1 MDTNGAR
8 AATPLLEVRGV
19 TRRFGALA
27 AVDRVS
33 FALWPGEI
41 LGCIGPN
48 GAGKTTLINLIDGLL
63 QPHEGDICFAGQ
75 SIRRLAPHQ
84 RSRLGIAR
92 TFQVVKPLIGMTVR
106 ENVLVGA
113 LFGTHGHTRSQR
125 EAGLL
130 ADEALELVG
139 LAPKQAWPVERL
151 TLADRKA
158 LELARALAMGPR
170 LLLLDEVM
178 AGLNPAEIA
187 RKLDLLRRLNER
199 GVTMLVIEHVMQVVM
214 TLSHRVVVLHHG
226 QKIADGPPRVVAA
239 DENVIRA
246 YLGARY
252 VALGTSRQAAM
263 LGEDDAAAG

>member
-1 MDTNGAR
+1 MGANGQGGAP
-8 AATPLLEVRGV
+8 PLLEVRDL
-19 TRRFGALA
+19 TRRFGALT
-27 AVDRVS
+27 AVDGVS
-33 FALWPGEI
+33 FAVWPGEI

-63 QPHEGDICFAGQ
+63 APHGGDILFGGQ

-92 TFQVVKPLIGMTVR
+92 TFQVVKPLLGMTVR
-106 ENVLVGA
+106 ENVMVGA
-113 LFGTHGHTRSQR
+113 LFGTEGHTRTLG
-125 EAGLL
+125 EAGRK
-130 ADEALELVG
+130 AEEALELVG
-139 LAPKQAWPVERL
+139 LAAKQAWPVEQL

-178 AGLNPAEIA
+178 AGLNPAEVA
-187 RKLDLLRRLNER
+187 RKLELLRRLNER

-226 QKIADGPPRVVAA
+226 QKIAEGPPRAVAA
-239 DENVIRA
+239 DERVIRA

-252 VALGTSRQAAM
+252 AALGTATRAATH
-263 LGEDDAAAG
+263 GEGDAVAG